1 MSKDGDRDKRL
12 LLVVEDDLGL
22 QKQLKWGLEQY
33 ELVFAADRETAI
45 AQLRRYEPDVITLD
59 LGLPPDPANA
69 SEGMR
74 VLQQIMQLHPESKV
88 IVLTGNDDKINAV
101 KSIGLGAYDYCQKPM
116 DLDTLGLILERAF
129 KLRDL
134 EKENRRLA
142 AIQPHNTPL
151 QGVIASSEEMLE
163 VCKLVERIAP
173 ANISALLLGES
184 GTGKEVLA
192 RAIHNLSDRADQRFV
207 AINCASIP
215 DNLLESELFGYEKGA
230 FTGAVKQTPGKVE
243 TAHRGTLFLD
253 EIGDMP
259 MPLQSKLLRFLQEK
273 RIERLGG
280 RQEIEV
286 DVRIISATHQ
296 DLDALT
302 REGGFRE
309 DLYYRLSEFVITIP
323 PLRARPGDAVLIA
336 RALFN
341 RYCDELGRPLKG
353 FSEEA
358 CQAMEAY
365 AWPGNVRQLENKVK
379 RAVLMADGSQ
389 VTAGDLGLLLEEG
402 QDVLLPLN
410 LKRVRDTEEK
420 RAIMK
425 ALGVANNNISR
436 ASELLGITRP
446 TLYSLLEKHALQST
460 DP

>member
-1 MSKDGDRDKRL
+1 MSNGRDRDKKL
-12 LLVVEDDLGL
+12 LLVVEDDMGL

-33 ELVFAADRETAI
+33 ELVFATDRETAI

-69 SEGMR
+69 SVGMQ
-74 VLQQIMQLHPESKV
+74 VLQEILQLQPESKV
-88 IVLTGNDDKINAV
+88 IVLTGNDDKVNAV
-101 KSIGLGAYDYCQKPM
+101 NSIGLGAYDYCQKPM

-129 KLRDL
+129 LLREL

-142 AIQPHNTPL
+142 AIRLRNSPL
-151 QGVIASSEEMLE
+151 QGVIAASEEMLE

-173 ANISALLLGES
+173 ANISALVLGES

-192 RAIHNLSDRADQRFV
+192 VAIHALSDRASQRFV

-215 DNLLESELFGYEKGA
+215 ENLLESELFGYEKGA

-259 MPLQSKLLRFLQEK
+259 MPLQSKLLRFLQE
-273 RIERLGG
+273 RRFERLGG

-296 DLDALT
+296 NLEEMT
-302 REGGFRE
+302 RDGRFRE

-323 PLRARPGDAVLIA
+323 PLRARPGDAILIA
-336 RALFN
+336 RAFFN
-341 RYCDELGRPLKG
+341 RYCEELGRPLKG

-358 CQAMEAY
+358 CQAVEEY
-365 AWPGNVRQLENKVK
+365 SWPGNVRQLENRVK
-379 RAVLMADGSQ
+379 RAVIMADGNQ
-389 VTAGDLGLLLEEG
+389 VTASDLGLSLGEA
-402 QDVLLPLN
+402 QDVWPLN
-410 LKRVRDTEEK
+410 LKQVRDIEEK
-420 RAIMK
+420 RAIVR
-425 ALGVANNNISR
+425 ALGFTDNNISR

-446 TLYSLLEKHALQST
+446 TLYALLEKHAIQCAR
-460 DP
+460 

>member
-1 MSKDGDRDKRL
+1 MSNGRERDKKL
-12 LLVVEDDLGL
+12 LLVIEDDPGL
-22 QKQLKWGLEQY
+22 QKQLKWGLDQY
-33 ELVFAADRETAI
+33 ELVFATDRETAI
-45 AQLRRYEPDVITLD
+45 TQVRRYEPDVITLD

-69 SEGMR
+69 SVGMQ
-74 VLQQIMQLHPESKV
+74 VLQEILQLHPESKV
-88 IVLTGNDDKINAV
+88 IVLTGNDDKVNAV
-101 KSIGLGAYDYCQKPM
+101 NSIGLGAYDYCQKPM

-129 KLRDL
+129 LLRGL

-142 AIQPHNTPL
+142 ALRSQSSPL
-151 QGVIASSEEMLE
+151 QGVIAASAEMLE

-184 GTGKEVLA
+184 GTGKEVIA
-192 RAIHNLSDRADQRFV
+192 RAIHALSDRADQRFV

-296 DLDALT
+296 DLEEMTLNG
-302 REGGFRE
+302 RFRE
-309 DLYYRLSEFVITIP
+309 DLYYRLSEFVISIP
-323 PLRARPGDAVLIA
+323 PLRARPGDAILIA
-336 RALFN
+336 RAFFI
-341 RYCDELGRPLKG
+341 RYCNELGRPLKG
-353 FSEEA
+353 LSEEA
-358 CQAMEAY
+358 CRAVEAY
-365 AWPGNVRQLENKVK
+365 AWPGNVRQLENRVK
-379 RAVLMADGSQ
+379 RAVIMADGSQ
-389 VTAGDLGLLLEEG
+389 ISASDLGLSSGEAQE
-402 QDVLLPLN
+402 VLPLN
-410 LKRVRDTEEK
+410 LRRIRDIEEK
-420 RAIMK
+420 RAIVR
-425 ALGVANNNISR
+425 ALGFADNNISR

>member
-1 MSKDGDRDKRL
+1 MSNGRDRDKKL
-12 LLVVEDDLGL
+12 LLVVEDDMGL

-33 ELVFAADRETAI
+33 ELVFATDRETAI

-69 SEGMR
+69 SVGMQ
-74 VLQQIMQLHPESKV
+74 VLQEILQLQPESKV
-88 IVLTGNDDKINAV
+88 IVLTGNDDKVNAV
-101 KSIGLGAYDYCQKPM
+101 NSIGLGAYDYCQKPM

-129 KLRDL
+129 LLREL

-142 AIQPHNTPL
+142 AIRLRNSPL
-151 QGVIASSEEMLE
+151 QGVIAASEEMLE
-163 VCKLVERIAP
+163 VCKLIERIAP
-173 ANISALLLGES
+173 TNISALLLGES

-192 RAIHNLSDRADQRFV
+192 VAIHALSDRASQRFV

-215 DNLLESELFGYEKGA
+215 ENLLESELFGYEKGA

-259 MPLQSKLLRFLQEK
+259 MPLQSKLLRFLQE
-273 RIERLGG
+273 RRFERLGG

-296 DLDALT
+296 NLEEMT
-302 REGGFRE
+302 RDGRFRE

-323 PLRARPGDAVLIA
+323 PLRARPGDAILIA
-336 RALFN
+336 RAFFN
-341 RYCDELGRPLKG
+341 RYCEELGRPLKG

-358 CQAMEAY
+358 CQAVEEY
-365 AWPGNVRQLENKVK
+365 SWPGNVRQLENRVK
-379 RAVLMADGSQ
+379 RAVIMADGNQ
-389 VTAGDLGLLLEEG
+389 VTASDLGLSLGEA
-402 QDVLLPLN
+402 QDVWPLN
-410 LKRVRDTEEK
+410 LKQVRDIEEK
-420 RAIMK
+420 RAIVR
-425 ALGVANNNISR
+425 ALGFTDNNISR

-446 TLYSLLEKHALQST
+446 TLYALLEKHAIQCAR
-460 DP
+460 

>member
-1 MSKDGDRDKRL
+1 MSNGRESDKKL
-12 LLVVEDDLGL
+12 LLVVEDDMGL

-33 ELVFAADRETAI
+33 ELVFATDRETAI

-69 SEGMR
+69 SVGMQ
-74 VLQQIMQLHPESKV
+74 VLQEILQLHPESKV
-88 IVLTGNDDKINAV
+88 IVLTGNDDKVNAV
-101 KSIGLGAYDYCQKPM
+101 NSIGLGAYDYCQKPM

-129 KLRDL
+129 LLREL

-142 AIQPHNTPL
+142 AIRLQNSPL
-151 QGVIASSEEMLE
+151 QGVIAASEEMLE

-192 RAIHNLSDRADQRFV
+192 VAIHALSDRASQRFV

-215 DNLLESELFGYEKGA
+215 ENLLESELFGYEKGA

-259 MPLQSKLLRFLQEK
+259 MPLQSKLLRFLQE
-273 RIERLGG
+273 RRFERLGG

-296 DLDALT
+296 DLEEMT
-302 REGGFRE
+302 RDGRFRE

-323 PLRARPGDAVLIA
+323 PLRARPGDAILIA
-336 RALFN
+336 RTFFN

-358 CQAMEAY
+358 CQAVEEY
-365 AWPGNVRQLENKVK
+365 GWPGNVRQLENRVK
-379 RAVLMADGSQ
+379 RAVIMADGSQ
-389 VTAGDLGLLLEEG
+389 VTASDLGLPQGEA
-402 QDVLLPLN
+402 QDVWPLN
-410 LKRVRDTEEK
+410 LKQVRDIEEK
-420 RAIMK
+420 RAIVR
-425 ALGVANNNISR
+425 ALGFTDNNISR

-446 TLYSLLEKHALQST
+446 TLYALLEKHAIQCAR
-460 DP
+460 

>member
-1 MSKDGDRDKRL
+1 MSNGRDRDKKL
-12 LLVVEDDLGL
+12 LLVVEDDMGL

-33 ELVFAADRETAI
+33 ELVFATDRETAI

-69 SEGMR
+69 SVGMQ
-74 VLQQIMQLHPESKV
+74 VLQELLQLQPESKV
-88 IVLTGNDDKINAV
+88 IVLTGNDDKVNAV
-101 KSIGLGAYDYCQKPM
+101 NSIGLGAYDYCQKPM

-129 KLRDL
+129 LLREL

-142 AIQPHNTPL
+142 AIRLRNSPL
-151 QGVIASSEEMLE
+151 QGVIAASEEMLE
-163 VCKLVERIAP
+163 VCKLIERIAP
-173 ANISALLLGES
+173 TNISALLLGES

-192 RAIHNLSDRADQRFV
+192 VAIHALSDRASQRFV

-215 DNLLESELFGYEKGA
+215 ENLLESELFGYEKGA

-259 MPLQSKLLRFLQEK
+259 MPLQSKLLRFLQE
-273 RIERLGG
+273 RRFERLGG

-296 DLDALT
+296 NLEEMT
-302 REGGFRE
+302 RDGRFRE

-323 PLRARPGDAVLIA
+323 PLRARPGDAILIA
-336 RALFN
+336 RAFFN
-341 RYCDELGRPLKG
+341 RYCEELGRPLKG

-358 CQAMEAY
+358 CQAVEEY
-365 AWPGNVRQLENKVK
+365 SWPGNVRQLENRVK
-379 RAVLMADGSQ
+379 RAVIMADGNQ
-389 VTAGDLGLLLEEG
+389 VTASDLGLSLGEA
-402 QDVLLPLN
+402 QDVWPLN
-410 LKRVRDTEEK
+410 LKQVRDIEEK
-420 RAIMK
+420 RAIVR
-425 ALGVANNNISR
+425 ALGFTDNNISR

-446 TLYSLLEKHALQST
+446 TLYALLEKHAIQCAR
-460 DP
+460 

>member
-1 MSKDGDRDKRL
+1 MSNGRDRDKKL
-12 LLVVEDDLGL
+12 LLVVEDDMGL

-33 ELVFAADRETAI
+33 ELVFATDRETAI

-69 SEGMR
+69 SVGMQ
-74 VLQQIMQLHPESKV
+74 VLQEILQLQPESKV
-88 IVLTGNDDKINAV
+88 IVLTGNDDKVNAV
-101 KSIGLGAYDYCQKPM
+101 NSIGLGAYDYCQKPM

-129 KLRDL
+129 LLREL

-142 AIQPHNTPL
+142 AIRVQNSPL
-151 QGVIASSEEMLE
+151 QGVIAASEEMLE

-192 RAIHNLSDRADQRFV
+192 VAIHALSDRASQRFV

-215 DNLLESELFGYEKGA
+215 ENLLESELFGYEKGA

-259 MPLQSKLLRFLQEK
+259 MPLQSKLLRFLQE
-273 RIERLGG
+273 RRFERLGG

-296 DLDALT
+296 NLEEMT
-302 REGGFRE
+302 RDGRFRE

-323 PLRARPGDAVLIA
+323 PLRARPGDAILIA
-336 RALFN
+336 RAFFN

-358 CQAMEAY
+358 CQAVEEY
-365 AWPGNVRQLENKVK
+365 SWPGNVRQLENRVK
-379 RAVLMADGSQ
+379 RAVIMADGSQ
-389 VTAGDLGLLLEEG
+389 VTASDLGLSLG
-402 QDVLLPLN
+402 KAQDIWPLN
-410 LKRVRDTEEK
+410 LKQVRDIEEK
-420 RAIMK
+420 RAIVR
-425 ALGVANNNISR
+425 ALGFTDNNISR

-446 TLYSLLEKHALQST
+446 TLYALLEKHAIQCAR
-460 DP
+460 

>member
-1 MSKDGDRDKRL
+1 MSNGRERDKKR
-12 LLVVEDDLGL
+12 LLVVEDDPGL
-22 QKQLKWGLEQY
+22 QKQLKWGLDQY
-33 ELVFAADRETAI
+33 ELVFATDRETAI
-45 AQLRRYEPDVITLD
+45 AQVRRFEPDVITLD

-69 SEGMR
+69 SVG
-74 VLQQIMQLHPESKV
+74 MQLLQEILQLHSGAKV
-88 IVLTGNDDKINAV
+88 IVLTGNDDKVNAV
-101 KSIGLGAYDYCQKPM
+101 NSIGLGAYDYCQKPM

-129 KLRDL
+129 MLRDL
-134 EKENRRLA
+134 EKENCRLA
-142 AIQPHNTPL
+142 AIHSHNSPL
-151 QGVIASSEEMLE
+151 QGVIAASAEMLE

-192 RAIHNLSDRADQRFV
+192 RAIHALSDRADQRFV

-259 MPLQSKLLRFLQEK
+259 MPLQAKLLRFLQEK

-296 DLDALT
+296 DLEEMTLN
-302 REGGFRE
+302 GSFRE
-309 DLYYRLSEFVITIP
+309 DLYYRLAEFVITIP

-336 RALFN
+336 RAFFN

-353 FSEEA
+353 LSEEA
-358 CQAMEAY
+358 CRAVEAY
-365 AWPGNVRQLENKVK
+365 SWPGNVRQLENRIK
-379 RAVLMADGSQ
+379 RAVIMADGSQ
-389 VTAGDLGLLLEEG
+389 ISASDLGLSLGEAQE
-402 QDVLLPLN
+402 VLPLN
-410 LKRVRDTEEK
+410 LRRVRDIEEK
-420 RAIMK
+420 RAIVR
-425 ALGVANNNISR
+425 ALGFADNNISR

-446 TLYSLLEKHALQST
+446 TLYSLLEKHAIQST

>member
-1 MSKDGDRDKRL
+1 MSNGRERDKKL
-12 LLVVEDDLGL
+12 LLVVEDDPGL

-33 ELVFAADRETAI
+33 ELVFATDRETAI
-45 AQLRRYEPDVITLD
+45 AQVRRYEPDVITLD

-69 SEGMR
+69 SVGMQ
-74 VLQQIMQLHPESKV
+74 VLQEIMQLHPESKV

-101 KSIGLGAYDYCQKPM
+101 NSVGLGAYDYCQKPM

-129 KLRDL
+129 LLREL

-142 AIQPHNTPL
+142 TIHLQHSPL
-151 QGVIASSEEMLE
+151 QGVIAASAEMLE

-192 RAIHNLSDRADQRFV
+192 TAIHALSDRASQRFV

-215 DNLLESELFGYEKGA
+215 ENLLESELFGYEKGA

-259 MPLQSKLLRFLQEK
+259 MPLQSKLLRFLQER

-296 DLDALT
+296 DLEEMT
-302 REGGFRE
+302 RDGRFRE

-323 PLRARPGDAVLIA
+323 PLRARPGDAILIA
-336 RALFN
+336 RAFFN
-341 RYCDELGRPLKG
+341 RYCKELGRPLKG

-358 CQAMEAY
+358 CQAVEEY
-365 AWPGNVRQLENKVK
+365 SWPGNVRQLENRIK
-379 RAVLMADGSQ
+379 RAVIMADGSQ
-389 VTAGDLGLLLEEG
+389 VTASDLGLSLGES
-402 QDVLLPLN
+402 QDVWPLN
-410 LKRVRDTEEK
+410 LKQVRDIEEK
-420 RAIMK
+420 RAIVR
-425 ALGVANNNISR
+425 ALGFTDNNISR

-446 TLYSLLEKHALQST
+446 TLYALLEKHAIQC
-460 DP
+460 DR

>member
-1 MSKDGDRDKRL
+1 MSNGRERDKKL

-22 QKQLKWGLEQY
+22 QKQLKWGLDQY
-33 ELVFAADRETAI
+33 ELVFATDRESAI
-45 AQLRRYEPDVITLD
+45 TQVRRYEPDVITLD

-69 SEGMR
+69 SVGMQ
-74 VLQQIMQLHPESKV
+74 VLQEILQLHPESKV
-88 IVLTGNDDKINAV
+88 IVLTGNDDKLNAV
-101 KSIGLGAYDYCQKPM
+101 NAIGLGAYDYCQKPM
-116 DLDTLGLILERAF
+116 DLDKLGLILERAF
-129 KLRDL
+129 LLRDL

-142 AIQPHNTPL
+142 AIRSQNSPL
-151 QGVIASSEEMLE
+151 QGVIAASAEMLE

-192 RAIHNLSDRADQRFV
+192 RAIHALSDRSDRRFV

-243 TAHRGTLFLD
+243 AAHRGTLFLD

-259 MPLQSKLLRFLQEK
+259 MPLQSKLLRFLQE
-273 RIERLGG
+273 RCIERLGG

-296 DLDALT
+296 DLEEMTLN
-302 REGGFRE
+302 GSFRE
-309 DLYYRLSEFVITIP
+309 DLYYRLAEFVITIP

-336 RALFN
+336 RAFFN
-341 RYCDELGRPLKG
+341 RYCDELGRRLKG
-353 FSEEA
+353 LSEEA
-358 CQAMEAY
+358 CRAVEAY
-365 AWPGNVRQLENKVK
+365 SWPGNVRQLENRIK
-379 RAVLMADGSQ
+379 RAVIMADGSQ
-389 VTAGDLGLLLEEG
+389 VSAGDLGLSVGDEL
-402 QDVLLPLN
+402 DILPLN
-410 LKRVRDTEEK
+410 LRQVRESEEK

-446 TLYSLLEKHALQST
+446 TLYSLLEKHAIQS
-460 DP
+460 DPGG